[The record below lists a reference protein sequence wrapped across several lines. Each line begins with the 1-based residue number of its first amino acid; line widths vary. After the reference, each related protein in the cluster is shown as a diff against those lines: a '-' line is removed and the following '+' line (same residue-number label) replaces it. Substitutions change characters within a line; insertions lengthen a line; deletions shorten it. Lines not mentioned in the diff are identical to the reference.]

1 MSVFEENINDLYDR
15 FEELLAEADCEIT
28 AAEFQGI
35 LCGMIS
41 AGLQRTS
48 LSWLEQ
54 INALIN
60 ENNGFSN
67 ELSQFAKML
76 VDETHQAF
84 ADDDLLAPI
93 LIPDDSYPMIDRLE
107 SLSFWSQGF
116 LLGFG
121 LQFGDKKALQKEI
134 KESLT
139 DIAEISQVSIENDD
153 NEEAH
158 TSLETLI
165 EHIKVAVKMIYM
177 ELVKKPK
184 LKSKESTQTTASKTI
199 H

>member
-1 MSVFEENINDLYDR
+1 MSVFEENINDLYDQ
-15 FEELLAEADCEIT
+15 FEEILAEADCEVT

-35 LCGMIS
+35 LTGMIS
-41 AGLQRTS
+41 AGLESSNSQWLSQIGDLTS
-48 LSWLEQ
+48 
-54 INALIN
+54 
-60 ENNGFSN
+60 ENNI
-67 ELSQFAKML
+67 LSQELRKFATML
-76 VDETHQAF
+76 FEESNKAIS
-84 ADDDLLAPI
+84 DDDLLAPI
-93 LIPDDSYPMIDRLE
+93 LIPDDSYPMVDRLE
-107 SLSFWSQGF
+107 SLSLWSQGY

-134 KESLT
+134 QESLT

-153 NEEAH
+153 TEEAN
-158 TSLETLI
+158 TALETLI

-184 LKSKESTQTTASKTI
+184 SGSNVSTQTTENKTI

>member
-41 AGLQRTS
+41 AGLQRSS

-67 ELSQFAKML
+67 ELSQFTKML
-76 VDETHQAF
+76 VEESHQAF

-93 LIPDDSYPMIDRLE
+93 LIPDDSYPMVDRLE

-121 LQFGDKKALQKEI
+121 LQFGDKNALQNEI

-139 DIAEISQVSIENDD
+139 DIAEISQVSIKNDD
-153 NEEAH
+153 NEEEKMA
-158 TSLETLI
+158 LETLV

-177 ELVKKPK
+177 ELVRNPK
-184 LKSKESTQTTASKTI
+184 SESKLSAQKAGSKTV